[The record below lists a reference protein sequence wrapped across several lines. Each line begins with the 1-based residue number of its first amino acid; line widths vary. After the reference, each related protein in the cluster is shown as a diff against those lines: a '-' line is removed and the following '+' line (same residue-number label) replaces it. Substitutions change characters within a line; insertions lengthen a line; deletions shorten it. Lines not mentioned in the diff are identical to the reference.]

1 MQSHQRSSHHLPAQV
16 SQMQRSSYKR
26 KKRKH
31 LRRLHLNLRR
41 NLIRRKVREEG
52 VEALSTRRR
61 VKLIGTAHVWEG
73 WPMDRAAKSFAM
85 LSRASSFLRRS
96 QRELIA

>member
-1 MQSHQRSSHHLPAQV
+1 M
-16 SQMQRSSYKR
+16 
-26 KKRKH
+26 
-31 LRRLHLNLRR
+31 
-41 NLIRRKVREEG
+41 
-52 VEALSTRRR
+52 EALSTRRR

-96 QRELIA
+96 QRESIA